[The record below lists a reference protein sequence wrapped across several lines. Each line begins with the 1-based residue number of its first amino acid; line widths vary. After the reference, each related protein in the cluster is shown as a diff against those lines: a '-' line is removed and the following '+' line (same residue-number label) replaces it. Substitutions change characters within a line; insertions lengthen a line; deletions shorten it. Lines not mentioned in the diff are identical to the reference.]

1 MNTLVENFEGF
12 DIYFEELPE
21 EQDVYSYLRIELGW
35 TEKEAN
41 EYTGEFFCARVS
53 AVKNGIELASDYL
66 GTCIYNNVEDF
77 YTTYKDDYYA
87 DMRNTVIVE
96 AKEVIQE
103 LLK

>member
-12 DIYFEELPE
+12 DIYFEALQE
-21 EQDVYSYLRIELGW
+21 EQDVYSYLVEDCGW
-35 TEKEAN
+35 TEKEAV

-66 GTCIYNNVEDF
+66 GACMYDNFEDF
-77 YTTYKDDYYA
+77 LKDDYYA

-96 AKEVIQE
+96 AKRVIQS
-103 LLK
+103 LVN